1 MTIKEFI
8 AKYEIEAPQIEG
20 LRNAAKYWA
29 RNDFDERLL
38 VLIYIREFG
47 MYPGGLDGDPQDYVE
62 IAVEDLINF
71 FYLDILDM
79 GTWE

>member
-8 AKYEIEAPQIEG
+8 EKYEIQAPQIEG

-29 RNDFDERLL
+29 SNDFDERLL

-47 MYPGGLDGDPQDYVE
+47 MYPGGLDNPPTEY
-62 IAVEDLINF
+62 IPISVEDLINF